1 MSKQGNTGKQSLQK
15 FTDFEK
21 LKTLDQFKA
30 LQETAPEKLK
40 EVRLWIR
47 DKLIT
52 ALSRDTPLNTYEIDL
67 YYNRL
72 EKCMKAMGEPEEIM
86 EANRRDRWDVNEMKI
101 KNYIHNTLVT
111 KRYLP
116 DVSEISTATGL
127 SRVTV
132 TKHIKENSLSSY
144 KEEQREKYRMLNST
158 ALNQLYY
165 LAFQNADVKA
175 LKMFIE
181 LTKDTAGSSG
191 VVNNNY
197 IQINNTRIDNVLVE
211 KLPAETRI
219 QIENLIRKNLPA
231 I

>member
-15 FTDFEK
+15 FTEFEK
-21 LKTLDQFKA
+21 LTTVEDFKGLQQTDPKQLEQLCNWLTGKLNVALKAEPPEQGEIDKYANRVERVLEVMGDSTFLLTQFK
-30 LQETAPEKLK
+30 
-40 EVRLWIR
+40 
-47 DKLIT
+47 
-52 ALSRDTPLNTYEIDL
+52 
-67 YYNRL
+67 
-72 EKCMKAMGEPEEIM
+72 
-86 EANRRDRWDVNEMKI
+86 RDRWYINEGLI
-101 KNYIHNTLVT
+101 KTYIHNTLVN

-116 DVSEISTATGL
+116 TNTQISDATGL

-132 TKHIKENSLSSY
+132 NKHIKENNLSDY
-144 KEEQREKYRMLNST
+144 KADEREKYRILNST